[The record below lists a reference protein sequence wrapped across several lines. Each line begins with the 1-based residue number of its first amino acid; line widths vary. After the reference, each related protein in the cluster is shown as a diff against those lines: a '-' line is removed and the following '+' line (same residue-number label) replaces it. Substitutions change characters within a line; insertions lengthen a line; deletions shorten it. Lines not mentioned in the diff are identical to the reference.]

1 MKRVMIFGGV
11 VMAALCMIVPTVGK
25 AMMTDKFSVS
35 DMQEEKTLE
44 EMEELADLQE
54 EMDELCEKENL
65 DENEYKDLSEE
76 IIDQELECEV
86 YNCQE
91 EVELRISTVKTAI
104 EDMKR
109 DIERGVPDE
118 VVADINNR
126 INKLSP
132 IVEKYEKIIGN
143 EEIENTE
150 YESISVQLEEDL
162 SEVYEE
168 IN

>member
-1 MKRVMIFGGV
+1 M
-11 VMAALCMIVPTVGK
+11 
-25 AMMTDKFSVS
+25 
-35 DMQEEKTLE
+35 
-44 EMEELADLQE
+44 
-54 EMDELCEKENL
+54 
-65 DENEYKDLSEE
+65 
-76 IIDQELECEV
+76 
-86 YNCQE
+86 
-91 EVELRISTVKTAI
+91 ELRISTVKTAI